1 MKQQPKNCA
10 GCGNPLDAHNEGI
23 ELWGSWFCSKCF
35 LSNAAKTHRE
45 LTDDDIV
52 LIRQIGKE
60 LAGFLPPDLLEMVL
74 VGFHKRTTGTD
85 KRPSEAELSRC
96 ISEIQRLTAF
106 ATFRQ
111 ILNLLKT
118 WEHSF
123 TEFVQNQEAELREK
137 VKRLTDLE

>member
-1 MKQQPKNCA
+1 MERSA
-10 GCGNPLDAHNEGI
+10 VAWALDDGNASARIGAEKVK
-23 ELWGSWFCSKCF
+23 E
-35 LSNAAKTHRE
+35 
-45 LTDDDIV
+45 
-52 LIRQIGKE
+52 IRHKILAVTATIGKE

-118 WEHSF
+118 WQHSF
-123 TEFVQNQEAELREK
+123 TEFVENQESELREK